1 MSLDNADFKILVEL
15 DRDPRI
21 TTSRLGKKVRVS
33 QQVTDYRI
41 KRLMSEK
48 VINQFATIIDLAKI
62 GYVQYCILLQL
73 GNVSEE
79 EKQKIL
85 SFLKKDKSVYWA
97 TSIGGKWDLFIA
109 VCVKNYSDF
118 EEFLHVLFTS
128 FPKFVK
134 DYDAIAVLTQEFYA
148 HKYLSKSFQN
158 NFSQNK
164 SEKISENVSKNIF
177 EKIFLNTGDVGNIA
191 LTALDFQILSLIK
204 SDCRMSSLELGKQ
217 CKVSYKT
224 IQQHIKNL
232 EVQKIIQGYR
242 LFLRSE
248 DFGYKAY
255 LLLFSFQEYGRDA
268 EKKLFQYVSQKKEVT
283 QAMKVFGRYSIL
295 LHIRLKSEQE
305 LQHFIIELRNRYASL
320 GSYEIIPVFSDIAI
334 NTFPL

>member
-1 MSLDNADFKILVEL
+1 MKLDSKDFKILAEL

-21 TTSRLGKKVRVS
+21 STSRLGKRIRLS

-41 KRLMSEK
+41 KHLISEK
-48 VINQFATIIDLAKI
+48 VISQFGTIIDLAKI
-62 GYVQYCILLQL
+62 GYLQYRILLQL

-85 SFLKKDKSVYWA
+85 FFLKKDKSVYWA
-97 TSIGGKWDLFIA
+97 ASIGGKWDIFIA
-109 VCVKNYSDF
+109 VVVKNYSFF
-118 EEFLHVLFTS
+118 EEFLHLLFTT
-128 FPKFVK
+128 FPKSVK
-134 DYDAIAVLTQEFYA
+134 DYEAISILSQEFYL
-148 HKYLSKSFQN
+148 HKYLSKN
-158 NFSQNK
+158 T
-164 SEKISENVSKNIF
+164 SEKM
-177 EKIFLNTGDVGNIA
+177 FLNTSDMLN
-191 LTALDFQILSLIK
+191 LPLSDLDFQILSLMK
-204 SDCRMSSLELGKQ
+204 SNCRMSSLELGRE

-232 EVQKIIQGYR
+232 EFQKIIHGYR

-268 EKKLFQYVSQKKEVT
+268 EKKLFQYVSEKEEVT

-295 LHIRLKSEQE
+295 LHIRSQSEKD
-305 LQHFIIELRNRYASL
+305 LQNFII
-320 GSYEIIPVFSDIAI
+320 
-334 NTFPL
+334 